1 MEVDMSDTI
10 MTIEDVAKYIKVSER
25 TVLDWAQKGDIPSG
39 KLGNV
44 WRFEQSEIDLWIK
57 KKLSVK
63 QNSEKGII
71 DLKHLLSP
79 DRVLI
84 TDFSSKRDILTALI
98 DNLSKAPQI
107 KDAKALEEAIWE
119 REQLMSTGIGLG
131 VGIPHVRIY
140 SVSDIVLSIAINKRE
155 IEDYQSLDNTPI
167 RIIFMVA
174 AAYNQHTEYLK
185 LLASISTL
193 LKNEESRN
201 LLLELEDTKQIYSML
216 TKGDS

>member
-1 MEVDMSDTI
+1 MSDTI

-25 TVLDWAQKGDIPSG
+25 TVLDWAQKGDIPAG

-44 WRFEQSEIDLWIK
+44 WRFQQSEIDQWVK
-57 KKLSVK
+57 NKLSVK
-63 QNSEKGII
+63 QNIEKGII

-84 TDFSSKRDILTALI
+84 TDYSSKRDILTALI

-107 KDAKALEEAIWE
+107 KDPKALEAAIWE

-140 SVSDIVLSIAINKRE
+140 SVSDIVLSIAINRKE
-155 IEDYQSLDNTPI
+155 IEDYQSLDNTPV
-167 RIIFMVA
+167 RIVFMVA

-193 LKNEESRN
+193 LKDEEARN
-201 LLLELEDTKQIYSML
+201 RLLELEDTRKIYAML
-216 TKGDS
+216 TQGAD